1 MILRALLAA
10 LVLLGATPAGAQI
23 QETTADHPVTID
35 STSPVAVA
43 SLTVRGSGTR
53 DVALSA
59 HVTLAGT
66 GLADDGY
73 AVAIFRD
80 SAGGT
85 AVGRAA
91 WLPSDKTPAAGAT
104 QADTLFVTG
113 FDPGVT
119 LPRTYVL
126 SVYKGSDADPDL
138 IAVTRGFD
146 AESALPGTSLAGVER
161 AGAVMP
167 ASFGTKSWE
176 ALDNLSIDAG
186 TSSDVIVTAHFIA
199 ASFGLGGGFR
209 YEIGI
214 CRNAAGGLLLGQ
226 TLWRPGLGTSGPSTE
241 VGDTIAITAF
251 DPGASGPVDYVLCA
265 RALDDNAPGIIVA
278 QRGLHAILAHPGTR
292 EFADEDIDPP
302 GPTVVSSTSLS
313 PLGSVAVDASGPY
326 SVRLT
331 AHLYAEASGFTD
343 SVYQFAI
350 CRGTASGPI
359 VGSAYWEPNRQ
370 ATDTNLIG
378 DTIAFTGFDRL
389 RVGPTTYVLCARK
402 RGATDVNAS
411 VFMHGLVATV
421 PEPGSGGL
429 GVAAVAAVA
438 MLRRRPRRGRRRSD
452 GPRAARRFR
461 RGRPML
467 AATPLLLPLALGF
480 GPCGR
485 VPGTGL
491 TAPVAPTPADWSAV
505 AKVPTCALETRP
517 AHPHSVTVTC
527 FTYDGTVYVP
537 SSHGGRKRWT
547 AYVLADPRVRLQV
560 GHEVYE
566 MQATRVDDPGAR
578 DALQRAW
585 MLKYAKT
592 APPGPVSAPPDRW
605 FFRLEPRNAT
615 PEPQAP

>member
-10 LVLLGATPAGAQI
+10 LVLLGAAPAGAQI

-66 GLADDGY
+66 GLANEWY
-73 AVAIFRD
+73 AVAICRD
-80 SAGGT
+80 SADGQ
-85 AVGRAA
+85 AVGWAA
-91 WLPSDKTPAAGAT
+91 WLPSDKTPTAGASEM
-104 QADTLFVTG
+104 DTLFVTG

-126 SVYKGSDADPDL
+126 CVHKGSDTAPDL
-138 IAVTRGFD
+138 IAFTRGFN
-146 AESALPGTSLAGVER
+146 AESALPGTTLAGVAR
-161 AGAVMP
+161 AGYVLTG
-167 ASFGTKSWE
+167 SFGAKSWQ

-186 TSSDVIVTAHFIA
+186 TSSDVIVTAHFLA
-199 ASFGLGGGFR
+199 AAHGLGGGFR

-226 TLWRPGLGTSGPSTE
+226 TLWRPGLGTSGPSNL

-251 DPGASGPVDYVLCA
+251 DPGASGPVNYVLCA

-278 QRGLHAILAHPGTR
+278 QRGLHAVLARPGTR

-302 GPTVVSSTSLS
+302 GPTVVYSTSLF

-359 VGSAYWEPNRQ
+359 VGNAYWQPSRQ

-378 DTIAFTGFDRL
+378 DTITLTGFDRL

-402 RGATDVNAS
+402 LGAADVNAS

-429 GVAAVAAVA
+429 GVVAVAALA
-438 MLRRRPRRGRRRSD
+438 MLCRRPRRDRGRSGGRR
-452 GPRAARRFR
+452 AA
-461 RGRPML
+461 L
-467 AATPLLLPLALGF
+467 AAAPLLLVLALGF

-485 VPGTGL
+485 IPGTRL
-491 TAPVAPTPADWSAV
+491 TAPVAAPPADWSTV
-505 AKVPTCALETRP
+505 GKVPTCALETRP

-527 FTYDGTVYVP
+527 FTHDGAVYVP
-537 SSHGGRKRWT
+537 SSHGASKRWT

-560 GHEVYE
+560 GREVYE
-566 MQATRVDDPGAR
+566 MQATRVDDPGER

-592 APPGPVSAPPDRW
+592 APPGPVAAPPDRW
-605 FFRLEPRNAT
+605 FFRLEPRAAS
-615 PEPQAP
+615 PEAGAP